1 MLIYLYGPD
10 SYRRRQKL
18 KEIINLY
25 ESRNSSLALI
35 YFDLENDSLKPLFD
49 FVGEQSL
56 FGGLRLGIVSGWDHL
71 KKTEQKEYIKLLKD
85 NLSTKEIVILI
96 LEEESSRDL
105 KFLLKKP
112 VVHQRF
118 FNLEELEFKKFILN
132 ESKRRDLFLDDYCLK
147 LLAQIYEDNA
157 WGLITEL
164 DKLSLL
170 NERKIDIKKLEGYLD
185 AFLPINTYKAIDN
198 FKNSRRISARLS
210 VIEELFFFG
219 EDPAKI
225 FNLISFSPYMD
236 ISQKQKIADYDA
248 AVKSGKLEYEE
259 VLLDLS
265 IKNS

>member
-10 SYRRRQKL
+10 SYRRHQKL

-25 ESRNSSLALI
+25 ESKNSSFTLI
-35 YFDLENDSLKPLFD
+35 YFDLENDSLKSLID
-49 FVGEQSL
+49 FVKEQSL
-56 FGGLRLGIVSGWDHL
+56 FGDLRLGIVSGWGYL

-85 NLSTKEIVILI
+85 NLLTKETVILI
-96 LEEESSRDL
+96 SEEEVIGDL

-112 VVHQRF
+112 VVHQKF
-118 FNLEELEFKKFILN
+118 LNLEELEFEKFVLN
-132 ESKRRDLFLDDYCLK
+132 ESKKRDLFLDDHCLK
-147 LLAQIYEDNA
+147 LLVQVYKDNS
-157 WGLITEL
+157 WGMITEL

-170 NERKIDIKKLEGYLD
+170 DEKKIGIKTTKDYFD
-185 AFLPINTYKAIDN
+185 AFLPINTYKAVDN
-198 FKNSRRISARLS
+198 FKNSRRISVRLS

-259 VLLDLS
+259 VLLDMSLAV
-265 IKNS
+265 